1 MGHLVLPTR
10 WRALRCFWPDPG
22 IRERQLLGPQRER
35 TGRADDEEPVCSVR
49 RSYHPWDTFPPL
61 TVVEGRKPDPG
72 FGRSR
77 EIHDPET
84 IRTKS

>member
-1 MGHLVLPTR
+1 VTQPKIMGHLVLPTR

-49 RSYHPWDTFPPL
+49 RSYHPASAAASAGGSP
-61 TVVEGRKPDPG
+61 
-72 FGRSR
+72 
-77 EIHDPET
+77 
-84 IRTKS
+84 